1 MGWIGWIGTKSRD
14 GRLIGSPR
22 FGQTWSQWRRKVVHV
37 SGYVLKVELTLADG
51 VGLGESLMTQVS
63 DLYSISSVLDILS
76 LRDLWSLIWRC

>member
-1 MGWIGWIGTKSRD
+1 M
-14 GRLIGSPR
+14 
-22 FGQTWSQWRRKVVHV
+22 HV

-51 VGLGESLMTQVS
+51 MGLGESWMTQGF